1 MFSRDARKV
10 LSNLKKHGVSF
21 EEAATVF
28 GDPETLDW
36 DDSEHS
42 RSEVRFKRLPLT
54 AGFRLSVTRRRKV
67 TNDKEI
73 MRIISARQATR
84 KERQA
89 HAG

>member
-21 EEAATVF
+21 EKAATVF

-54 AGFRLSVTRRRKV
+54 AGF
-67 TNDKEI
+67 
-73 MRIISARQATR
+73 
-84 KERQA
+84 
-89 HAG
+89 